1 MHKTQFFNL
10 VARVIKN
17 SIEFSAHNSFSTLEP
32 EYELA
37 LADKVDAM
45 LGSMFTPNK
54 VYAHYNLPLDSQ
66 KEDDIIEQCKKE
78 DNYYYN
84 KTLISRLDST
94 VDIDVLKQ
102 DICIDV
108 IDGNGSRMP
117 SEGLNNNINETGI
130 IILPMFNKPQRT
142 HKRKKSDGTV
152 VTLVTKDADAWSDE
166 INNAMHNLYYIK
178 TDDLKGF
185 RIKNMFIGL
194 GGTGKS
200 YLKVG
205 YTPVLN
211 DPLNAVMIFDDDII
225 KEDDKKNKLL
235 YFGNVQLLSPD
246 EIEENFLTC
255 YNRACKEKIDIL
267 FAPEMLGT
275 ERLSSADE
283 SGYNK
288 LFVPKAENGFCTPF
302 LTLVPTYWHNRT
314 NVLSIF
320 SSSGKKLIEQ
330 YKQKSF
336 KLKGKKGICTEDL
349 TDSPKE
355 IALVHIDGLGRLA
368 FPICADYLDEEYRNI
383 LITKLKASFII
394 CPSYSFGTSSFEQLV
409 SSGSAYGVRCIWGNS
424 CSAISEVQ
432 EPPDYPCLV
441 STPIISEDAQKVRIH
456 PECGGECRKL
466 CLFKIDIPLDCGGDK
481 MHEDINIEYTHLFE

>member
-1 MHKTQFFNL
+1 M
-10 VARVIKN
+10 
-17 SIEFSAHNSFSTLEP
+17 
-32 EYELA
+32 
-37 LADKVDAM
+37 
-45 LGSMFTPNK
+45 
-54 VYAHYNLPLDSQ
+54 
-66 KEDDIIEQCKKE
+66 
-78 DNYYYN
+78 
-84 KTLISRLDST
+84 ISRLDST

-246 EIEENFLTC
+246 KIEENFLTC

-320 SSSGKKLIEQ
+320 SSSGKNL
-330 YKQKSF
+330 
-336 KLKGKKGICTEDL
+336 
-349 TDSPKE
+349 
-355 IALVHIDGLGRLA
+355 
-368 FPICADYLDEEYRNI
+368 
-383 LITKLKASFII
+383 
-394 CPSYSFGTSSFEQLV
+394 
-409 SSGSAYGVRCIWGNS
+409 
-424 CSAISEVQ
+424 
-432 EPPDYPCLV
+432 
-441 STPIISEDAQKVRIH
+441 
-456 PECGGECRKL
+456 
-466 CLFKIDIPLDCGGDK
+466 
-481 MHEDINIEYTHLFE
+481 